1 LKPIRAVAI
10 CDFEPLLHR
19 LPMVSL
25 QACGHISGATYF
37 YPVKDPID
45 AKTGKKKLHMGLSL
59 HPKYGGHF
67 SFRGVIV
74 FPDVRLLDSYKENAP
89 IRTLKTEES
98 VEEALKLFN
107 DSYFDNRYRDCGS
120 PLKKHGE

>member
-1 LKPIRAVAI
+1 
-10 CDFEPLLHR
+10 
-19 LPMVSL
+19 
-25 QACGHISGATYF
+25 
-37 YPVKDPID
+37 
-45 AKTGKKKLHMGLSL
+45 MGLSL

-89 IRTLKTEES
+89 IRTLKSEES

-120 PLKKHGE
+120 PLKKHGELQLKYFNTPPEKRWSLIAHWFRE